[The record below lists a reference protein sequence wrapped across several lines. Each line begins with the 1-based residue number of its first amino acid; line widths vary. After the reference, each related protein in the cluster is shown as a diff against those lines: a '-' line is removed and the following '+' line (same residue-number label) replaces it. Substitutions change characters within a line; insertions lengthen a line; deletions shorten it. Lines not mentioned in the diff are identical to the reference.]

1 MLFYTGLLFLV
12 IAVSLDGFTVGMTY
26 GMRNIHIPFVAIT
39 IIMACSSGIVLLSML
54 LGHVMISHISPTI
67 AQQMGGIILIGLGS
81 FSLYNLYRSTTKQEK
96 PTQPKI
102 QSSFKQIL
110 STPESADIDRSGS
123 ISPIE
128 AIILGTALSLDAFG
142 AGFAAS
148 MLSYSPIITSL
159 LVGTMSGLFVYS
171 GIYLGYYL
179 LKYKL
184 FQRLTVTPPIILIA
198 IGLFNIF
205 F

>member
-26 GMRNIHIPFVAIT
+26 GMRNIHIPFIAIT
-39 IIMACSSGIVLLSML
+39 IIMACSCSIVLLSMI
-54 LGHVMISHISPTI
+54 LGNVFVSFISPTI

-81 FSLYNLYRSTTKQEK
+81 FSLYNLYRSTIKQQNSSRSQTEH
-96 PTQPKI
+96 
-102 QSSFKQIL
+102 SFKQIL
-110 STPESADIDRSGS
+110 SKPETADVDQSGS
-123 ISPIE
+123 ISPVE
-128 AIILGTALSLDAFG
+128 AILLGIALSLDAFG

-148 MLSYSPIITSL
+148 MLNYSPIITAI
-159 LVGTMSGLFVYS
+159 LVGSMSGLFVYC
-171 GIYLGYYL
+171 GIFLGYYL
-179 LKYKL
+179 LKYNFFKKL
-184 FQRLTVTPPIILIA
+184 TITPPIILIA